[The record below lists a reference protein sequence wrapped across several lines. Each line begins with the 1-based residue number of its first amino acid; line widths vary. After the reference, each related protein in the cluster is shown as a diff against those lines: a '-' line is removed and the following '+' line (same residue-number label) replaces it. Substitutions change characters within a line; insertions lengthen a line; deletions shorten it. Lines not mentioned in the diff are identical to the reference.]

1 VKSPLFKR
9 SLLVGGAL
17 ATLAASL
24 ISTST
29 GASATVTP
37 QTAGVVLAA
46 GGSDTTE
53 KVMDAI
59 MAQTNAAAGET
70 WVNLPSFP
78 KTATQVPGDLNCPTM
93 NWQPSGVTPVAPDRT
108 VPAGSTN
115 GRAMLQTLI
124 ADNSTYGTPARGVK
138 GCMEIARSSAY
149 SSSGSSVSVGNTEY
163 YAFALDAVSWATGS
177 LSAPAALSRVDLVKI
192 YNCTYTDWS
201 QVPGGSAGPIQR
213 YLPQSG
219 SGTYSFFLSDVL
231 GSSTFNFG
239 TPSASCP
246 APISV
251 DVSSNPLEEN
261 NASVINP
268 AHWQSA
274 IFPYSAGQW
283 VYQANNAANP
293 TIDKRVL
300 PSGGAP
306 ARLGGILTN
315 VDANGLTTTQSM
327 NANPAAYN
335 VTDRKWQLNDA
346 GLSVVQPGASGG
358 YPITEASSTRVNTT
372 PAFIGVRFVYN
383 VLDVRSPNYAEALL
397 AVGFDNVNG
406 STTKSALCNGQRA
419 AIIASYGFAP
429 LPTTSV
435 TGTVSASSNY
445 NLAGSNCRKLAL

>member
-1 VKSPLFKR
+1 MKSPLLKR

-17 ATLAASL
+17 ATLAASFV
-24 ISTST
+24 ST
-29 GASATVTP
+29 GAPASAEFAP
-37 QTAGVVLAA
+37 QTSNIVIAA

-59 MAQTNAAAGET
+59 MAQANAPSGQT

-78 KTATQVPGDLNCPTM
+78 TTAIQVPGDNNCPTM
-93 NWQPSGVTPVAPDRT
+93 NWQPNGVTPVAPDRT
-108 VPAGSTN
+108 VPAGSGN
-115 GRAMLQTLI
+115 GRSMLQTLI
-124 ADNSTYGTPARGVK
+124 ADNNTYGSPATPVK
-138 GCMEIARSSAY
+138 GCLDIARSSAY
-149 SSSGSSVSVGNTEY
+149 SSSSGVSAGNSEY

-177 LSAPAALSRVDLVKI
+177 LSAPAALSKADLQKI

-201 QVPGGSAGPIQR
+201 QVPGGSAGKIQR

-231 GSSTFNFG
+231 GSSAFNFG
-239 TPSASCP
+239 TPTADCP

-251 DVSSNPLEEN
+251 NFSGDPLEEN

-315 VDANGLTTTQSM
+315 VDGNGLTTTRSM

-335 VTDRKWQLNDA
+335 IIDRKWQLNDA
-346 GLSVVQPGASGG
+346 GLSVVQPNASGG
-358 YPITEASSTRVNTT
+358 YPITEASSTRVNTV

-383 VLDVRSPNYAEALL
+383 VLDIRSPNYVEAIS
-397 AVGFDNVNG
+397 AVGFDNVVG
-406 STTKSALCNGQRA
+406 STTKSPLCNGQRA

-429 LPTTSV
+429 LPTSGV
-435 TGTVSASSNY
+435 TGTVSASSGY
-445 NLAGSNCRKLAL
+445 NLAGSTCRRIGV

>member
-1 VKSPLFKR
+1 MKSPLFKR

-24 ISTST
+24 ISTTT

-59 MAQTNAAAGET
+59 MAQANASAGET

-78 KTATQVPGDLNCPTM
+78 TTATQVPGDLNCPTM
-93 NWQPSGVTPVAPDRT
+93 NWQPNGVTPVAPDRT
-108 VPAGSTN
+108 VPAGSGN
-115 GRAMLQTLI
+115 GRSMLQTLI
-124 ADNSTYGTPARGVK
+124 TDNNSYGTPLRPVK
-138 GCMEIARSSAY
+138 GCLDIARSSSF
-149 SSSGSSVSVGNTEY
+149 SSSSPAVGTGEY

-177 LSAPAALSRVDLVKI
+177 LSAPAALSKADLVKI

-219 SGTYSFFLSDVL
+219 SGTYQFFLSDVL
-231 GSSTFNFG
+231 GSSSFNFG

-251 DVSSNPLEEN
+251 DVSSKPLEEN

-268 AHWQSA
+268 VHWQSA

-283 VYQANNAANP
+283 VYQANNSANP

-335 VTDRKWQLNDA
+335 ITDRKWQLNDA

-358 YPITEASSTRVNTT
+358 YPITEASSTRVNTV

-383 VLDVRSPNYAEALL
+383 VLDTRSPNYNEALL

-429 LPTTSV
+429 LPTTGVS
-435 TGTVSASSNY
+435 GTVAASSNY
-445 NLAGSNCRKLAL
+445 NLAGSNCRKIGI

>member
-1 VKSPLFKR
+1 MKSPLFKR

-78 KTATQVPGDLNCPTM
+78 TTAIQVPGDLNCPTM
-93 NWQPSGVTPVAPDRT
+93 NWQPSGVTPAAPDRL
-108 VPAGSTN
+108 VPSGSTK
-115 GRAMLQTLI
+115 GREMLQTLI
-124 ADNSTYGTPARGVK
+124 ADNSTYGTPLRPVK
-138 GCMEIARSSAY
+138 GCLDIARSSAY
-149 SSSGSSVSVGNTEY
+149 ASSGPSVSIGNTEY

-177 LSAPAALSRVDLVKI
+177 LSAPAALSKADLIKI

-213 YLPQSG
+213 YLPQTG
-219 SGTYSFFLSDVL
+219 SGTYSFFLSDLL
-231 GSSTFNFG
+231 GAPSSFPTQPG
-239 TPSASCP
+239 CP
-246 APISV
+246 APIYVNASGG
-251 DVSSNPLEEN
+251 PLEEN

-274 IFPYSAGQW
+274 IFPY
-283 VYQANNAANP
+283 P
-293 TIDKRVL
+293 TIDQRVL

-315 VDANGLTTTQSM
+315 VDPATGLTTTKLM

-335 VTDRKWQLNDA
+335 ITDRKWQLNDA

-358 YPITEASSTRVNTT
+358 YPITEEASTRVNTL

-383 VLDVRSPNYAEALL
+383 VLDARSPNYTEALL
-397 AVGFDNVNG
+397 AVGFDNTPS
-406 STTKSALCNGQRA
+406 STTKSALCDGGRA
-419 AIIASYGFAP
+419 SIIASYGFAP
-429 LPTTSV
+429 LPRTAV
-435 TGTVSASSNY
+435 TGTVAASSDY
-445 NLAGSNCRKLAL
+445 NLAGSTCRKLAL